1 MRFFIDFEN
10 VHALGFRG
18 VEFLTPE
25 DEVVLFYSKVC
36 MNLEKGIL
44 DKLFDTGCS
53 FRIFKVENGG
63 RNAMDFYITSHISEI
78 LGRNYKGHV
87 GIVSH
92 DKGFRAIRDYWLARN
107 PEMKIVCK
115 PDIGQCIVATNETG
129 DARWQAVHQEYEPLN
144 LEIGYDQF
152 EKRNRLQAL
161 LEEILANSDREWHL
175 EKLAK
180 DLVHY
185 QTGRETY
192 LSLMRMYGV
201 LDGLGIYQAL
211 KKVN

>member
-44 DKLFDTGCS
+44 DKLFDSSCS
-53 FRIFKVENGG
+53 FRIVKVENGG
-63 RNAMDFYITSHISEI
+63 HNAMDFYITSHISEI

-92 DKGFRAIRDYWLARN
+92 DKGFRAIRDYWQVRN
-107 PEMKIVCK
+107 PEMEIICK
-115 PDIGQCIVATNETG
+115 PDIGQCIEATN
-129 DARWQAVHQEYEPLN
+129 DMKDPRWQAVHREYLHLN
-144 LEIGYDQF
+144 LEIAYEQF
-152 EKRNRLQAL
+152 EKRSRLQAL
-161 LEEILANSDREWHL
+161 LEEILANSEREWHL
-175 EKLAK
+175 EELAN
-180 DLVHY
+180 DLMHRKA
-185 QTGRETY
+185 GRETY
-192 LSLMRMYGV
+192 LSLMRLYGV
-201 LDGLGIYQAL
+201 LDGLAIYQAL
-211 KKVN
+211 KKVG